1 MVARLAAP
9 PWTRRLSEA
18 PFLIIIAVL
27 LGGGGWLLWASQPVN
42 DGHQRWQEAVVTGF
56 APEHRTDGDSSDMG
70 VDVILRLPSGEKR
83 AFLVDAA
90 EAARCH
96 VGQRIRL
103 RSFSR
108 KNGGDGLSLPPAPC
122 G

>member
-18 PFLIIIAVL
+18 PGWIGFAALI
-27 LGGGGWLLWASQPVN
+27 GGCGWLLWGSQPVS
-42 DGHQRWQEAVVTGF
+42 DGQVRWQSAVVAGF
-56 APEHRTDGDSSDMG
+56 APQHRSDEDSSDLG
-70 VDVILRLPSGEKR
+70 VDVVLRLPSGEKR

-103 RSFSR
+103 RIFSR
-108 KNGGDGLSLPPAPC
+108 KNGGDGVSLPPAPC